1 MTGLRLLIVLGLIT
15 ALNISVVQQNQAPAQ
30 AARGASPGEL
40 NIRYAEVYLELAKV
54 QLQRALDTNKQVPGT
69 FTNVAIEALRQV
81 VFVAQKQLD
90 MFKQSNGRPVNT
102 FIVSAEANAHASAA
116 AYNRAKAVN
125 QMSPG
130 AIPFAEIERLR
141 LTAELA
147 NINLEKAKSI
157 GDEASQEYVQWQ
169 IDQLREDFF
178 QLRNQLAQ
186 IARMN

>member
-1 MTGLRLLIVLGLIT
+1 MTGLRLLIVLALIFGLN
-15 ALNISVVQQNQAPAQ
+15 LSVVQQNAAPAP
-30 AARGASPGEL
+30 AAQSATPFEL

-81 VFVAQKQLD
+81 VYVAEKQLD
-90 MFKQSNGRPVNT
+90 MLKHSNGRPVNV
-102 FIVSAEANAHASAA
+102 FLLSAEANARASAA
-116 AYNRAKAVN
+116 TYKRAKAVN

-130 AIPFAEIERLR
+130 AIPTAEIERLR

-147 NINLEKAKSI
+147 AINLDKAKSI
-157 GDEASQEYVQWQ
+157 GNEASQEYVQWQ